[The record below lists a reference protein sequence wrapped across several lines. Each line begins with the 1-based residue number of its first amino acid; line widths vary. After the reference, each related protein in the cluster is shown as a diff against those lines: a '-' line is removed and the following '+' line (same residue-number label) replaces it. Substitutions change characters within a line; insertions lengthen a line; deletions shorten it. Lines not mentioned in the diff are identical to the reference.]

1 MGPVNRPLPRFTR
14 VLLLLVMTAR
24 LLLLVLHPT
33 LLLLL
38 MPLQLLLPVLLTL
51 DMERGRLMP
60 RLPQM
65 PRPPPR
71 LTLDT
76 MVTLP
81 QLSRLLQSV
90 SQSQSRNVTRSQS
103 PPQERLE
110 EPSAR
115 LWLTSPPLKT
125 VQRPS
130 PPSASRSAPRLLIAQ
145 LLLVITPRLD
155 QLRWLLMLLLPQLLL
170 LLLQLLLDM
179 VDMDWLDMAAGDQT
193 LVPLYHI
200 NIIVLNKG
208 SV

>member
-51 DMERGRLMP
+51 DMERERLMP

-81 QLSRLLQSV
+81 QLSRLLQFV

-103 PPQERLE
+103 PPQERSA

-115 LWLTSPPLKT
+115 LWLTSPPSKT
-125 VQRPS
+125 AQRPS
-130 PPSASRSAPRLLIAQ
+130 PPSASRSAPRLPTAQ
-145 LLLVITPRLD
+145 LLLVMTPRLD
-155 QLRWLLMLLLPQLLL
+155 QLRWLLMLLLPLLLL

-179 VDMDWLDMAAGDQT
+179 VVTDWLDMAAGNRT